1 MINKLKLGFLA
12 SGGGSNFAKI
22 VQSINS
28 GKLDAEAKC
37 IISNN
42 SNAGALEKAN
52 AFGIPNYHIS
62 NVTHTENTTQ
72 AIIDTFKKHDVN
84 TIILAGYMKIV
95 QPEIID
101 AFNGRVLNIHPAL
114 LPKFGG
120 KGMYG
125 MNVHRD
131 VIEAGEK
138 KSGATIH
145 LVNAKYDE
153 GRILHQREVDVYE
166 NDTPETLAERV
177 LAAEH
182 ILFSETLQKIAIGE
196 IIL

>member
-12 SGGGSNFAKI
+12 SGGGSNFAAI
-22 VQSINS
+22 IDSINS
-28 GKLDAEAKC
+28 GKLSAEAKC
-37 IISNN
+37 LISNN

-62 NVTHTENTTQ
+62 TKTHPENTAK
-72 AIIDTFKKHDVN
+72 AIIDTFRNHDVN

-95 QPEIID
+95 EPEIID
-101 AFNGRVLNIHPAL
+101 AFDGRVLNIHPAL

-125 MNVHRD
+125 MNVHRA
-131 VIEAGEK
+131 VIESGEK

-153 GRILHQREVDVYE
+153 GRILNQREVDVYE
-166 NDTPETLAERV
+166 NDTSELLAERV

-182 ILFSETLQKIAIGE
+182 ILFSETLQKIAFGE
-196 IIL
+196 IVI

>member
-12 SGGGSNFAKI
+12 SGGGSNFAAI

-42 SNAGALEKAN
+42 SNAGALEKAY
-52 AFGIPNYHIS
+52 AYGIPNYHIS
-62 NVTHTENTTQ
+62 NVTHVENTAQ
-72 AIIDTFKKHDVN
+72 AIIDTFKNHDVN

-125 MNVHRD
+125 MNVHRA
-131 VIEAGEK
+131 VIETGEK

-153 GRILHQREVDVYE
+153 GRILHQRVVDVYG
-166 NDTPETLAERV
+166 NDTPETLAARV

-196 IIL
+196 III